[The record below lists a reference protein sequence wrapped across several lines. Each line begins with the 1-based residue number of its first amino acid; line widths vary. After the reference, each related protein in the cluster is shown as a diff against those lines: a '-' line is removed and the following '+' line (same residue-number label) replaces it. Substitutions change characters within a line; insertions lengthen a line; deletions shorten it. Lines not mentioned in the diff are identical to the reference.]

1 MVQPIKCLLHKP
13 RDRRSDFSTR
23 VKARHG
29 GVSVILELGRLRQDG
44 FWSSLARLYFQISE
58 FQTQYEVLSQK
69 LKFQGIKEDN

>member
-1 MVQPIKCLLHKP
+1 MVQPKKCWLRKP
-13 RDRRSDFSTR
+13 RDLSSDSSTR

-44 FWSSLARLYFQISE
+44 FWSSLARYYFQISE